1 MNKRAEAF
9 KAYLEEKEI
18 QAFQIDEVKDD
29 QLNTVVF
36 RSAIDINGTQI
47 PTIVILDDSIYGM
60 IRLLIAPKALKDDN
74 EVELLKLLNDYNK
87 KFKSFKY
94 YLDDEGSIILDTCLL
109 FREDG
114 TDGDMIYAMFDVIIN
129 HLGDEYKEIM
139 KTVWA

>member
-18 QAFQIDEVKDD
+18 PAFQVDEVKDD

>member
-1 MNKRAEAF
+1 M
-9 KAYLEEKEI
+9 EEKEI
-18 QAFQIDEVKDD
+18 PAFQIDEVKDD

>member
-9 KAYLEEKEI
+9 KVYLEEKEI
-18 QAFQIDEVKDD
+18 PAFQIDEVKDD

>member
-9 KAYLEEKEI
+9 IAYLEEKEI
-18 QAFQIDEVKDD
+18 PAFQIDEVKDD

>member
-1 MNKRAEAF
+1 ME
-9 KAYLEEKEI
+9 
-18 QAFQIDEVKDD
+18 KDD

>member
-9 KAYLEEKEI
+9 KKYLDEKEI
-18 QAFQIDEVKDD
+18 VAFQVDEIKDD

-36 RSAIDINGTQI
+36 RSAIDINGAQI

-60 IRLLIAPKALKDDN
+60 IRLLIAPKAVKEEN

-114 TDGDMIYAMFDVIIN
+114 TDGDMIYAMFEVLIN
-129 HLGDEYKEIM
+129 HLSDSYKEIM